1 MTVMTGIPRRTLLAG
16 VAAGVAALIAAG
28 GPRLAAA
35 QTAVAATGLRTAT
48 LDWAILETLLL
59 LGSNVVAGP
68 ELLQFREVA
77 VTPALPQRIA
87 DLGLRGTPNLEIL
100 RYAEPDIIFNSNFYS
115 WADQQMQAI
124 APVESHAIYR
134 QGEAPFELAA
144 KVTLEIG
151 ERLGVSHAAGIV
163 DAARAK
169 MEASR
174 RIFADGD
181 GRPALLIN
189 LGDPRHYRV
198 FGADSMFG
206 NVLEACGLTNAW
218 TSATSYS
225 AQATVGLE
233 TLASV
238 PDAWIILIP
247 PVPVDALPV
256 LSGSAF
262 WNALPAV
269 RENRVI
275 RIESVNPYGGL
286 PCATRFA
293 DQLVEGL
300 ARARNG

>member
-1 MTVMTGIPRRTLLAG
+1 MTVITDIPRRTLLAG

-28 GPRLAAA
+28 TPRLAAA
-35 QTAVAATGLRTAT
+35 QAPVATGPRTAT
-48 LDWAILETLLL
+48 LDWAILETLLS

-77 VTPALPQRIA
+77 VTPALPQGIA

-134 QGEAPFELAA
+134 QGDAPFELAA

-169 MEASR
+169 IEASR

-181 GRPALLIN
+181 GRPVLLIN

-206 NVLEACGLTNAW
+206 NVLNACGLTNAW

-275 RIESVNPYGGL
+275 RIEPVNPYGGL
-286 PCATRFA
+286 PAATRFA
-293 DQLVEGL
+293 DQLVEGF